1 MVIKTYNRNDVLKI
15 HGTKPEDR
23 EATDMIA
30 MDFLSEFTHGQYV
43 ILPKGM
49 KILNGIYEALQ
60 KYVVQPLNFEE
71 VVLPKM
77 APVDT
82 FKKAS
87 LVDFPDGRQ
96 RQSANPWKWD
106 PQLEAVVPF
115 GETDGVEEMYILDP
129 LQCTVFYQFLEGQ
142 TENVSEGPKK
152 WYDRSGPT
160 YRNESL
166 DSLFPG
172 VKQREFHRAEFIFL
186 GTKDQVIQAREDAL
200 GQIESLC
207 QALDLHYRIV
217 VGGSCH
223 RLEDHEVRE
232 PTSKEDIPV
241 KDIEIYCP
249 GHGYEEVSG
258 NAIMGN
264 VLTSRFSISGP
275 HGEEL
280 WSGCSGVGL
289 NRMMT
294 AIVSN
299 DRTTELSALLRPRKL
314 KRFFDFVKK

>member
-1 MVIKTYNRNDVLKI
+1 MVIKINRNDVIKEHGSPRSKNNEQKI
-15 HGTKPEDR
+15 DLI
-23 EATDMIA
+23 DMGIIG
-30 MDFLSEFTHGQYV
+30 EFTQGQYV

-60 KYVVQPLNFEE
+60 TYVVKPLNFEE
-71 VVLPKM
+71 IVLPKM

-87 LVDFPDGRQ
+87 LVDFPDGKQ
-96 RQSANPWKWD
+96 RQSSFPWSWD
-106 PQLEAVVPF
+106 QYLLTVQPF
-115 GETDGVEEMYILDP
+115 GETEGVKETYILDP
-129 LQCTVFYQFLEGQ
+129 LQCTVFYQFFEGK
-142 TENVSEGPKK
+142 TIDVSNNPLK

-172 VKQREFHRAEFIFL
+172 VKQREFHRAEFVFL
-186 GTKDQVIQAREDAL
+186 GTQEQVIHTRERAL
-200 GQIESLC
+200 EQIESLC
-207 QALDLHYRIV
+207 QSLELDYRIV

-232 PTSKEDIPV
+232 PTSLDDIPV

-249 GHGYEEVSG
+249 GYGYLEVSG

-264 VLTSRFSISGP
+264 VLTSRFSIGGSN
-275 HGEEL
+275 GEEL

-289 NRMMT
+289 NRMMY
-294 AIVSN
+294 ALISN
-299 DRTTELSALLRPRKL
+299 HGTEP
-314 KRFFDFVKK
+314 

>member
-1 MVIKTYNRNDVLKI
+1 MVFSISRDEVIKK
-15 HGTKPEDR
+15 HGSPSLEDR
-23 EATDMIA
+23 NHARIDLAA
-30 MDFLSEFTHGQYV
+30 MGILEEFTQGQYV

-49 KILNGIYEALQ
+49 KILNDLYMALQ
-60 KYVVQPLNFEE
+60 QYVVKPLNFEE

-87 LVDFPDGRQ
+87 LVDFPDGRP
-96 RQSANPWKWD
+96 RQSAFPWEWD
-106 PQLEAVVPF
+106 QYLITAQPF
-115 GETDGVEEMYILDP
+115 GETEGVKETYILDP
-129 LQCTVFYQFLEGQ
+129 LQCTVFYQFFEGK
-142 TENVSEGPKK
+142 TVDVSENPLK

-166 DSLFPG
+166 ESLIPG
-172 VKQREFHRAEFIFL
+172 VKQREFHRAEFVFL
-186 GTKDQVIQAREDAL
+186 GTKDQVIRTRERAL
-200 GQIESLC
+200 EQIESLC
-207 QALDLHYRIV
+207 QSLQLNYRIV

-232 PTSKEDIPV
+232 PTSLVDIPV

-249 GHGYEEVSG
+249 GYGYLEVSG

-264 VLTSRFSISGP
+264 VLTSRFSISGSN
-275 HGEEL
+275 GEEL

-289 NRMMT
+289 NRMVY

-299 DRTTELSALLRPRKL
+299 YRDAMEVSG
-314 KRFFDFVKK
+314 

>member
-1 MVIKTYNRNDVLKI
+1 VIFSIFMTLSINRNDVIKEY
-15 HGTKPEDR
+15 GSSPSKDGD
-23 EATDMIA
+23 DMPIDLIA
-30 MDFLSEFTHGQYV
+30 MGILKEFTQGQHV

-49 KILNGIYEALQ
+49 KILNGFYDALQ
-60 KYVVQPLNFEE
+60 RYVVKPLNFEE
-71 VVLPKM
+71 VALPKM
-77 APVDT
+77 APIET

-96 RQSANPWKWD
+96 RQSSFPWEWD
-106 PQLEAVVPF
+106 QYLLTAQPF
-115 GETDGVEEMYILDP
+115 GETEGVKETYILDP
-129 LQCTVFYQFLEGQ
+129 LQCTVFYQFLEGE
-142 TENVSEGPKK
+142 TVDVSNNPIK

-166 DSLFPG
+166 DSLIPG

-186 GTKDQVIQAREDAL
+186 GTKEQVIQTRERAL
-200 GQIESLC
+200 KQIESLC
-207 QALDLHYRIV
+207 QSLQFHYRVV

-232 PTSKEDIPV
+232 PTSLEDIPV

-249 GHGYEEVSG
+249 GYGYLEVSG

-264 VLTSRFSISGP
+264 VLTSRFSINGSE
-275 HGEEL
+275 GEEL

-289 NRMMT
+289 DRMVY
-294 AIVSN
+294 ALVSN
-299 DRTTELSALLRPRKL
+299 YGARELPA
-314 KRFFDFVKK
+314 F